1 MNQEGMLK
9 PALIGGVVLGIL
21 SALPIISAVNCLC
34 CAWVIAGSMLA
45 ANLYVKSSSVA
56 VTLGRGVGLGFL
68 TGAIGAVVDVLFAIP
83 IHLMMRGM
91 GVNFMEPLREAVEQI
106 PNIPPETKEALG
118 SIFTEGSGSGIF
130 FIIAGGFFTLFIY
143 SIVGMLGGALGV
155 AIFEKRRPGAIVGRP
170 RCAPEPVPS
179 TDFPP
184 PPPPAPP
191 ES

>member
-21 SALPIISAVNCLC
+21 SAIPIISAVNCLC

-45 ANLYVKSSSVA
+45 ANLYVKSSSTA

-83 IHLMMRGM
+83 MHLMMRGM
-91 GVNFMEPLREAVEQI
+91 GVNFMEPLREALEQI
-106 PNIPPETKEALG
+106 PNIPPETKEALS
-118 SIFTEGSGSGIF
+118 SIFAEGSGPGIF

-155 AIFEKRRPGAIVGRP
+155 AIFEKRKPGPMAGPPPIP
-170 RCAPEPVPS
+170 YPPVPP

-184 PPPPAPP
+184 PPPAPP
-191 ES
+191 AA